1 MIAKKLRIISSV
13 LATLGISA
21 FFAFQYF
28 LQAEEL
34 GGFKEGTEQYNG
46 YRYAQNNQLKS
57 VDQCDDEKDDPALN
71 FILIFFKAVSSSLIP
86 RIGEDFCLLKL
97 KK

>member
-1 MIAKKLRIISSV
+1 MIAKQLRIISSI
-13 LATLGISA
+13 LAILGISA

-46 YRYAQNNQLKS
+46 YRYAQDNQLKS

-71 FILIFFKAVSSSLIP
+71 FNPDFFQGCKQY
-86 RIGEDFCLLKL
+86 FNQ
-97 KK
+97 